1 MLRTL
6 FDGLLAAGD
15 FLERH
20 NGAISAIS
28 TIFVAFFTYTLWRAT
43 TRLWRSSQRQARNL
57 ESSIIDAGRSATAME
72 QVSEALAQTAASAA
86 ENTQLIREISERQA
100 RIAALQSRAYLSV
113 QFGTVIPQD
122 NNTGYRFE
130 PRMLIIN
137 NGHTPAYRV
146 RHRIASN
153 VLPFPSLPTDFEFPL
168 SQGQHRYTWPRT
180 AIYYP
185 GCCPAP
191 IQRCGNRSNPERHR
205 SPNLRMGYRS
215 VRGRVRDQTFHELLS
230 KYHLVDGRQPD
241 EFQHSSAQR
250 RQLILNN
257 GVKTQST

>member
-86 ENTQLIREISERQA
+86 ENTQLVREMSERQA

-168 SQGQHRYTWPRT
+168 PETHPKASIGTLGPEQRFIIQAVVPHLCSDAEIAQIRNGIDRRIYVWGTVLYEDAFRIEHSTNFSQSIIWLTDGNLMSFNTPRHND
-180 AIYYP
+180 A
-185 GCCPAP
+185 
-191 IQRCGNRSNPERHR
+191 S
-205 SPNLRMGYRS
+205 
-215 VRGRVRDQTFHELLS
+215 
-230 KYHLVDGRQPD
+230 
-241 EFQHSSAQR
+241 
-250 RQLILNN
+250 
-257 GVKTQST
+257 

>member
-86 ENTQLIREISERQA
+86 ENTQLVREMPERQA

-168 SQGQHRYTWPRT
+168 PETHPKASIGTLGPEQRFIIQAVVPHLYSDAEIAQIRNGIDRRIYVWGTVLYEDAFGIKHSTNFSQSIIWLTDGNLMSFNTPRHND
-180 AIYYP
+180 A
-185 GCCPAP
+185 
-191 IQRCGNRSNPERHR
+191 S
-205 SPNLRMGYRS
+205 
-215 VRGRVRDQTFHELLS
+215 
-230 KYHLVDGRQPD
+230 
-241 EFQHSSAQR
+241 
-250 RQLILNN
+250 
-257 GVKTQST
+257 